1 MPLNCNH
8 MHKSHHYSLPWH
20 DDCMSLPPVKKIDK
34 PFLYFVLCG
43 CFSAHGQTCWL
54 QRIIF
59 FYTVEEDL
67 VDLSNLSWKKTV
79 IVFLLVE
86 LTIYFGLGE
95 LKIAPIRARDVCFKT
110 HYDQPLKSHQIF
122 CQRTES
128 GHQQNSIPIVFR
140 WQANGG
146 LLLDA
151 SGL

>member
-1 MPLNCNH
+1 M
-8 MHKSHHYSLPWH
+8 
-20 DDCMSLPPVKKIDK
+20 
-34 PFLYFVLCG
+34 
-43 CFSAHGQTCWL
+43 
-54 QRIIF
+54 
-59 FYTVEEDL
+59 
-67 VDLSNLSWKKTV
+67 